1 MDIKRIGE
9 AGQLRSMDTVNGFDV
24 RPGFYLQNGATA
36 IEGGVSFTVHTKNGT
51 ACTLV
56 LYERKAQEPFA
67 EIPFPENY
75 RIGNVYSMIVFG
87 LDIRKIEYNY
97 RVDGPKDLKKEIG
110 RAHV

>member
-9 AGQLRSMDTVNGFDV
+9 AGQLRSLDTVNGFDV

-56 LYERKAQEPFA
+56 LY
-67 EIPFPENY
+67 
-75 RIGNVYSMIVFG
+75 
-87 LDIRKIEYNY
+87 
-97 RVDGPKDLKKEIG
+97 
-110 RAHV
+110 

>member
-51 ACTLV
+51 ACTLSGQ
-56 LYERKAQEPFA
+56 LFCA
-67 EIPFPENY
+67 EY
-75 RIGNVYSMIVFG
+75 KLQLGKRI
-87 LDIRKIEYNY
+87 
-97 RVDGPKDLKKEIG
+97 
-110 RAHV
+110 

>member
-56 LYERKAQEPFA
+56 LYERKHRNLSLKYHF
-67 EIPFPENY
+67 
-75 RIGNVYSMIVFG
+75 
-87 LDIRKIEYNY
+87 RKITGSEMYT
-97 RVDGPKDLKKEIG
+97 R
-110 RAHV
+110 